1 MKMQF
6 VHNYVAP
13 DGSDREAVVLYDPL
27 LREYHVRLMQ
37 DATRVAWLAQIQTK
51 EEALATARELL
62 GIPAE

>member
-6 VHNYVAP
+6 VHNYNAP
-13 DGSDREAVVLYDPL
+13 SGDREAVVLYDPL

-51 EEALATARELL
+51 EEALATARDML
-62 GIPAE
+62 GVPTE